1 MNSRTAGAAGR
12 VVTIGGV
19 VINNGATVGS
29 SGFVAY
35 GEQRRRR
42 EVYNY
47 NQIYTHG

>member
-1 MNSRTAGAAGR
+1 MNSRAGAAGR

-19 VINNGATVGS
+19 INGATVGS

-42 EVYNY
+42 EV
-47 NQIYTHG
+47 QL